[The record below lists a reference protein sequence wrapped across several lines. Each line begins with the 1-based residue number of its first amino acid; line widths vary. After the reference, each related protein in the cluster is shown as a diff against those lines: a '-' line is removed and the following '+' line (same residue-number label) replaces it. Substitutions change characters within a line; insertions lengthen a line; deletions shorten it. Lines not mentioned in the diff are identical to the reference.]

1 MKSKIR
7 YILNRVA
14 FVGLDDSSSASDF
27 KYVSLLNYLAF
38 TGAAFGFGFVPVLM
52 LFLPATG
59 PLVLIVISEI
69 ALSFSVLLFTR
80 LKYYLYGKFLFNLSA
95 SVAYTALALLAGE
108 ESNIHLHLILVV
120 IVSFFIYS
128 EQEKPYMYTMVF
140 MAFAAFLGLE
150 AWFFNNAGFLGL
162 DRGTL
167 EVLRM
172 AASIGL
178 FVYIMGFAY
187 YIYTIFLRAETRL
200 AEEKRKSEKL
210 LFNILPEEVAH
221 RLKSNVATIADGFE
235 DATVIFADIVGFT
248 GISERIPP
256 SDLVELL
263 NEVFSMFDDLVDK
276 YGLEKIK
283 TIGDAYMVAAGLPVY
298 SEYHAEAAAD
308 FALDMMRTLC
318 GFTDREGK
326 KLRVRVG
333 IHSGPIVAGVIGKK
347 KFAYDLWGD
356 SVNTAARM
364 ESHGLPGEIQVTQAT
379 YELLKDKFDFEER
392 GIIHIKGKGNMQTYL
407 LRGRRGGQEKA

>member
-1 MKSKIR
+1 
-7 YILNRVA
+7 
-14 FVGLDDSSSASDF
+14 
-27 KYVSLLNYLAF
+27 
-38 TGAAFGFGFVPVLM
+38 
-52 LFLPATG
+52 
-59 PLVLIVISEI
+59 
-69 ALSFSVLLFTR
+69 
-80 LKYYLYGKFLFNLSA
+80 
-95 SVAYTALALLAGE
+95 
-108 ESNIHLHLILVV
+108 
-120 IVSFFIYS
+120 
-128 EQEKPYMYTMVF
+128 
-140 MAFAAFLGLE
+140 
-150 AWFFNNAGFLGL
+150 
-162 DRGTL
+162 
-167 EVLRM
+167 
-172 AASIGL
+172 
-178 FVYIMGFAY
+178 
-187 YIYTIFLRAETRL
+187 
-200 AEEKRKSEKL
+200 
-210 LFNILPEEVAH
+210 
-221 RLKSNVATIADGFE
+221 
-235 DATVIFADIVGFT
+235 VIFADIVGFT